1 MKKILLLLL
10 ALTGIKCTTVKMPNE
25 INWASKVDHQTS
37 LDACGTWV
45 DFFQK
50 KHRPK
55 QSKGFCQKQL
65 DKNAGQSDNYQLMS
79 LEEFKNLS
87 PLNASIYRWDHP
99 GVTAE
104 SAYPP
109 HARNR
114 GQKDVASVRYHSQT
128 LNKVSPIVVARVKAK
143 GKVTYIKLDG
153 VHRLVA
159 AAIRGSMVKVL
170 FVDL

>member
-1 MKKILLLLL
+1 ML
-10 ALTGIKCTTVKMPNE
+10 AVP
-25 INWASKVDHQTS
+25 A
-37 LDACGTWV
+37 
-45 DFFQK
+45 DFLK
-50 KHRPK
+50 RGPK

-114 GQKDVASVRYHSQT
+114 GQKMLQVLGITANT
-128 LNKVSPIVVARVKAK
+128 
-143 GKVTYIKLDG
+143 GIKF
-153 VHRLVA
+153 HQ
-159 AAIRGSMVKVL
+159 
-170 FVDL
+170 